1 MIASLLRWLFAGRV
15 ANTEI
20 LKCED
25 DHGTNPKSHPESPTA
40 LENRREKTE
49 IPGGDRLQ
57 GPAHRQLCVKR
68 LSVTEPELYS
78 QLYSQLKS

>member
-20 LKCED
+20 LK
-25 DHGTNPKSHPESPTA
+25 TNRTLA

-68 LSVTEPELYS
+68 LSVTES
-78 QLYSQLKS
+78 RSCTHSCTHS

>member
-25 DHGTNPKSHPESPTA
+25 RSVGTNPVRLKSRAAIGFT
-40 LENRREKTE
+40 
-49 IPGGDRLQ
+49 
-57 GPAHRQLCVKR
+57 HRQLCVKR
-68 LSVTEPELYS
+68 LSVTSRMPYS